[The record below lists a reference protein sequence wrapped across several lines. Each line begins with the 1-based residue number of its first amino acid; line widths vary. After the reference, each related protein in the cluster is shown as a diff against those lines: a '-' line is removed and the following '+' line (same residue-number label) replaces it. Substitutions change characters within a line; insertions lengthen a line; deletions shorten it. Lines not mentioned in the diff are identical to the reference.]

1 MTEIEWGR
9 YPIIATDERARA
21 SLQIH
26 GDLGRAPNTVDAY
39 GRGLE
44 DYFRFSHHAGVR
56 PESASRAHVAAY
68 VRELA
73 ERPNPRSSK
82 IRRIDSGRGLSNAT
96 MQQRL
101 TVVRLFYD
109 YLMEEGLRANNP
121 VGRGRYTPGTAFGG
135 ARERGILPR
144 FRKLPWIPSD
154 DQWQLV
160 LVAARRELLRN
171 QLMLDLAYDGAL
183 RREELCTLESGD
195 IDPAHREVRIR
206 AEVTK
211 GRTERHV
218 RYTEETG
225 RLLAAYLQQRR
236 AMGRS
241 NRLLF
246 LSESRRNRGKP
257 ISIWSWSKVI
267 AGIAERS
274 RLPQFTTH
282 TPRHLRLTD
291 LARAEMDIHEIAAY
305 AGHRSIQTT
314 LLYIHLSGRELAP
327 RFDRAMQSIRRWRSG
342 SAGDASGC

>member
-1 MTEIEWGR
+1 MTEVEWGH
-9 YPIIATDERARA
+9 YPSVDTDKRARA
-21 SLQIH
+21 WLQIQR
-26 GDLGRAPNTVDAY
+26 DLGRAANTVDAY

-44 DYFRFSHHAGVR
+44 DYLRFSHRAGVR
-56 PESASRAHVAAY
+56 PESATRAHLAAY

-73 ERPNPRSSK
+73 NRPNPRSST
-82 IRRIDSGRGLSNAT
+82 IRQIDSGHGLSNAT

-135 ARERGILPR
+135 ARERGLLPR

-154 DQWQLV
+154 DQWRAV
-160 LVAARRELLRN
+160 LLAAHSEPLRN
-171 QLMLDLAYDGAL
+171 QLMLNLAYDGAL

-195 IDPAHREVRIR
+195 LDPSHRELRIR

-211 GRTERHV
+211 SRTERHV

-225 RLLAAYLQQRR
+225 QLLAAYLPQRR
-236 AMGRS
+236 SLGRS
-241 NRLLF
+241 SRLLF
-246 LSESRRNRGKP
+246 LSESRRNRNKP
-257 ISIWSWSKVI
+257 ISIWTWSKVI
-267 AGIAERS
+267 AGIGKRAG
-274 RLPQFTTH
+274 LPQFTTH

-291 LARAEMDIHEIAAY
+291 FARAEMEIHEIAAY

-327 RFDRAMQSIRRWRSG
+327 RFDRAMQSIHRWRRG
-342 SAGDASGC
+342 SAEDALGC

>member
-1 MTEIEWGR
+1 MTVIKWDC
-9 YPIIATDERARA
+9 YPVVAVNPQARA
-21 SLQIH
+21 WLRIH

-44 DYFRFSHHAGVR
+44 DYLRFSDRLGVR
-56 PESASRAHVAAY
+56 PEDASRAHVAAY

-73 ERPNPRSSK
+73 DRPSPRSPT
-82 IRRIDSGRGLSNAT
+82 IRRIDSGKGLSNAT

-135 ARERGILPR
+135 ARERGLLPR

-154 DQWQLV
+154 DQWQAV
-160 LVAARRELLRN
+160 VAAAHGESLRN
-171 QLMLDLAYDGAL
+171 QLMLNLAYDGAL
-183 RREELCTLESGD
+183 RREELCSLEAAD
-195 IDPAHREVRIR
+195 IDPAHRGIRVR

-218 RYTEETG
+218 RYSEETG
-225 RLLAAYLQQRR
+225 QLLAGYLVERR
-236 AMGRS
+236 ALGR
-241 NRLLF
+241 RHRQLF
-246 LSESRRNRGKP
+246 LSESRRNAGEP
-257 ISIWSWSKVI
+257 ISIWTWSKAI
-267 AGIAERS
+267 AGIAKRAQLS
-274 RLPQFTTH
+274 QFTTH

-305 AGHRSIQTT
+305 GGHRSIQTT
-314 LLYIHLSGRELAP
+314 LLYIHLSGRDLAP
-327 RFDRAMQSIRRWRSG
+327 RFDRAMQSIRRWRSAG
-342 SAGDASGC
+342 VESAS

>member
-1 MTEIEWGR
+1 MTDVEWGR
-9 YPIIATDERARA
+9 YPTVVTDEKARA
-21 SLQIH
+21 WLQIH

-44 DYFRFSHHAGVR
+44 DYLRFSHRVGVH
-56 PESASRAHVAAY
+56 PESATRAHVAAY

-73 ERPNPRSSK
+73 ERPNPRSST

-135 ARERGILPR
+135 ARERGLQPR

-154 DQWQLV
+154 DQWQAV
-160 LVAARRELLRN
+160 LFAAQSEPLRN
-171 QLMLDLAYDGAL
+171 QLMLNLAYDGAL

-195 IDPAHREVRIR
+195 LDPAHRAVRLR

-211 GRTERHV
+211 SRTERQV
-218 RYTEETG
+218 RYTEPTG
-225 RLLAAYLQQRR
+225 QLLAAYLQQRR
-236 AMGRS
+236 AGGRA
-241 NRLLF
+241 NRRLF

-267 AGIAERS
+267 AGIGERAG
-274 RLPQFTTH
+274 LPQFTTH

-291 LARAEMDIHEIAAY
+291 LARAEMDIHDIAAY

-314 LLYIHLSGRELAP
+314 PLYIHLSGRELAP
-327 RFDRAMQSIRRWRSG
+327 RFDRAMQSIRRWRRS
-342 SAGDASGC
+342 SLEDAVGC

>member
-1 MTEIEWGR
+1 VTDVEWDH
-9 YPIIATDERARA
+9 YPTVAADEKARA
-21 SLQIH
+21 WLQIH
-26 GDLGRAPNTVDAY
+26 GNLGRAPNTVDAY

-44 DYFRFSHHAGVR
+44 DYFRFSHHVGVH
-56 PESASRAHVAAY
+56 PESATRVHVAAY

-73 ERPNPRSSK
+73 DRPNPRSSH

-109 YLMEEGLRANNP
+109 YLMEEGVRANNP

-135 ARERGILPR
+135 TRERGILPR

-154 DQWQLV
+154 DQWQAV
-160 LVAARRELLRN
+160 LIAARNEPLRN

-195 IDPAHREVRIR
+195 LDPAHREVRIR

-211 GRTERHV
+211 GRSERRV

-225 RLLAAYLQQRR
+225 KLLAAYLSQRR

-241 NRLLF
+241 NRQLF
-246 LSESRRNRGKP
+246 LSESRRNCGKP

-267 AGIAERS
+267 GGISERAG
-274 RLPQFTTH
+274 LPQFTTH

-327 RFDRAMQSIRRWRSG
+327 RFERAMESIRQWRRSSMEDG
-342 SAGDASGC
+342 AGC

>member
-1 MTEIEWGR
+1 
-9 YPIIATDERARA
+9 
-21 SLQIH
+21 
-26 GDLGRAPNTVDAY
+26 
-39 GRGLE
+39 
-44 DYFRFSHHAGVR
+44 
-56 PESASRAHVAAY
+56 
-68 VRELA
+68 
-73 ERPNPRSSK
+73 
-82 IRRIDSGRGLSNAT
+82 

-109 YLMEEGLRANNP
+109 YLMEEGLRGNNP
-121 VGRGRYTPGTAFGG
+121 VGRGQYTPDTAFGG
-135 ARERGILPR
+135 ARGRGLLPR

-154 DQWQLV
+154 DQWKAILV
-160 LVAARRELLRN
+160 VARTEAVRN
-171 QLMLDLAYDGAL
+171 QLMLNLAYDGAL
-183 RREELCTLESGD
+183 RREELCTLQSGD
-195 IDPAHREVRIR
+195 IDPAHRTVRVR

-225 RLLAAYLQQRR
+225 QLLAAYLRKRR
-236 AMGRS
+236 ELGRS

-257 ISIWSWSKVI
+257 ISIWTWSKII
-267 AGIAERS
+267 ACIAQGA

-327 RFDRAMQSIRRWRSG
+327 RFDRAMQSIRRWRHG
-342 SAGDASGC
+342 AAATAPGC

>member
-1 MTEIEWGR
+1 MTEVKWDR
-9 YPIIATDERARA
+9 YPTVAADARARA
-21 SLQIH
+21 WLRIH
-26 GDLGRAPNTVDAY
+26 GDLGRAFNTVDAY

-44 DYFRFSHHAGVR
+44 DYLRFSQRVGVPPQDATR
-56 PESASRAHVAAY
+56 GHVAAY

-73 ERPNPRSSK
+73 ERPNLRASA
-82 IRRIDSGRGLSNAT
+82 IRRIDSGHGLSNAT

-135 ARERGILPR
+135 ARDRGLLPR
-144 FRKLPWIPSD
+144 YRKLPWIPTD
-154 DQWQLV
+154 HQWQTV
-160 LVAARRELLRN
+160 LLAAHSEPLRN
-171 QLMLDLAYDGAL
+171 QLMLNLAYDGAL

-195 IDPAHREVRIR
+195 LDPAHREVRVR

-211 GRTERHV
+211 SRTERHV
-218 RYTEETG
+218 RYAEETG
-225 RLLAAYLQQRR
+225 QLLAAYLPQRR
-236 AMGRS
+236 SLGRS

-246 LSESRRNRGKP
+246 LSESRRNRGKS
-257 ISIWSWSKVI
+257 ISIWTWSKVI
-267 AGIAERS
+267 AGIAERAG
-274 RLPQFTTH
+274 LPQFTTH

-327 RFDRAMQSIRRWRSG
+327 RFDRAMQSIRRWRPG
-342 SAGDASGC
+342 STEDAPAC

>member
-1 MTEIEWGR
+1 MTEVEWDR
-9 YPIIATDERARA
+9 YPMVAADEKARA
-21 SLQIH
+21 WLQIH
-26 GDLGRAPNTVDAY
+26 GDLGRAHNTVDAY

-44 DYFRFSHHAGVR
+44 DYFRFSHRAGVR
-56 PESASRAHVAAY
+56 PESATRAHVAGY

-73 ERPNPRSSK
+73 ERPNPRSSR

-96 MQQRL
+96 MQRL

-109 YLMEEGLRANNP
+109 YLMEEGLRSNNP

-135 ARERGILPR
+135 ARDRGLLPR

-154 DQWQLV
+154 DQWQAV
-160 LVAARRELLRN
+160 LTAARTEPLRN

-195 IDPAHREVRIR
+195 LDPAHREVRIR

-211 GRTERHV
+211 GRTERLV
-218 RYTEETG
+218 RYTEQTG
-225 RLLAAYLQQRR
+225 QLLAAYLSHRR
-236 AMGRS
+236 AIGRS
-241 NRLLF
+241 SRLLF

-267 AGIAERS
+267 AGIAARAG
-274 RLPQFTTH
+274 LPQFTTH

-327 RFDRAMQSIRRWRSG
+327 RFERAMQSVRRWRSA
-342 SAGDASGC
+342 SAEDAVEC